1 MKVQVWSK
9 FLIAV
14 ALIVL
19 VVALALIV
27 LVVALACCGESS
39 VGALCIVDCRECGGD
54 YEDDWGGG

>member
-9 FLIAV
+9 FFIAV
-14 ALIVL
+14 
-19 VVALALIV
+19 ALIV

-54 YEDDWGGG
+54 YEDDWGGE